1 MTASILKVA
10 MIGSRICIRHP
21 ATKSITPRIL
31 PSLFNQRIPFT
42 LYKSLAT
49 STTTS
54 TSATNQYHTRPFKI
68 LGLQQ
73 IAIGSLNKS
82 SLSHLWTNILGVT
95 KIGAYKSTKENVDED
110 ILILGKKEND
120 NNPLA
125 TVEIDLMTPL
135 DETKS
140 PKVHIPP
147 LNHIGLWVDD
157 LPKAVEWMQSVGV
170 RFTPGG
176 VSYLHYWL
184 STCLELS
191 LMLISFF
198 LFIYR

>member
-1 MTASILKVA
+1 
-10 MIGSRICIRHP
+10 MIGSSICIRHR
-21 ATKSITPRIL
+21 ATKSITRIL
-31 PSLFNQRIPFT
+31 PSLLNQRIPFT

-49 STTTS
+49 SS

-82 SLSHLWTNILGVT
+82 SLSNLWTNILGVPKVGT
-95 KIGAYKSTKENVDED
+95 YKSTKENVDED
-110 ILILGKKEND
+110 ILLLGKEEND
-120 NNPLA
+120 NPLA

-135 DETKS
+135 DDTKS

-176 VSYLHYWL
+176 VSHCIIGFFFQVD
-184 STCLELS
+184 SIAN
-191 LMLISFF
+191 ISFSS
-198 LFIYR
+198 Y

>member
-1 MTASILKVA
+1 MTASILKAA
-10 MIGSRICIRHP
+10 MIGSRICIQNR

-49 STTTS
+49 SSTSTTT
-54 TSATNQYHTRPFKI
+54 QYHTRPFKI

-73 IAIGSLNKS
+73 IAIGSLNNKS
-82 SLSHLWTNILGVT
+82 SLSNLWTNILGVPKVGT
-95 KIGAYKSTKENVDED
+95 YKSTKENVDED

-184 STCLELS
+184 STCLKLS

>member
-1 MTASILKVA
+1 MYTTS
-10 MIGSRICIRHP
+10 

-31 PSLFNQRIPFT
+31 LSLFNQRIPFT
-42 LYKSLAT
+42 LSKSFAS
-49 STTTS
+49 STTTT
-54 TSATNQYHTRPFKI
+54 TSATTQYHTRPFKI

-73 IAIGSLNKS
+73 VAIGSLNKS
-82 SLSHLWTNILGVT
+82 SLSNLWTNILGVPKVGT
-95 KIGAYKSTKENVDED
+95 YKSTKENVDED
-110 ILILGKKEND
+110 ILLLGKEEND
-120 NNPLA
+120 NPLS

>member
-1 MTASILKVA
+1 

-21 ATKSITPRIL
+21 ATKSKSITPRIL

-42 LYKSLAT
+42 LYKSFAS
-49 STTTS
+49 STT

-73 IAIGSLNKS
+73 IAIGSLDKS
-82 SLSHLWTNILGVT
+82 SLSNLWTNILGVPKVGT
-95 KIGAYKSTKENVDED
+95 YKSTKENVDED
-110 ILILGKKEND
+110 ILILGEKEND

-135 DETKS
+135 DETKT

-176 VSYLHYWL
+176 VSHLYLL
-184 STCLELS
+184 LV
-191 LMLISFF
+191 
-198 LFIYR
+198 

>member
-1 MTASILKVA
+1 MTASILKAA
-10 MIGSRICIRHP
+10 MIRGRLCIRYR

-42 LYKSLAT
+42 LSKSFAS

-73 IAIGSLNKS
+73 VAIGSLNKS

-95 KIGAYKSTKENVDED
+95 KIGAYKSTKENVDEN
-110 ILILGKKEND
+110 ILLLGKEEND
-120 NNPLA
+120 NPLS

-157 LPKAVEWMQSVGV
+157 LPKAVKWMQSVGV

-176 VSYLHYWL
+176 VSHLYLL
-184 STCLELS
+184 LV
-191 LMLISFF
+191 
-198 LFIYR
+198 

>member
-1 MTASILKVA
+1 
-10 MIGSRICIRHP
+10 MIGSRICIRHR
-21 ATKSITPRIL
+21 ATKSIL
-31 PSLFNQRIPFT
+31 SSLFNQSIPSD
-42 LYKSLAT
+42 LSKSFAS
-49 STTTS
+49 STTAS
-54 TSATNQYHTRPFKI
+54 TSATTQYHTRPFKI

-73 IAIGSLNKS
+73 IAIGSLDKS
-82 SLSHLWTNILGVT
+82 ALSHLWTNVLGVP
-95 KIGAYKSTKENVDED
+95 KIGTYKSTAENVDED
-110 ILILGKKEND
+110 VLILGKEEND
-120 NNPLA
+120 NPLL

-176 VSYLHYWL
+176 VSHLYYWFSIL
-184 STCLELS
+184 VHKLG
-191 LMLISFF
+191 
-198 LFIYR
+198 LFYC

>member
-1 MTASILKVA
+1 MAKSILKAA
-10 MIGSRICIRHP
+10 MIGSRICIQNR
-21 ATKSITPRIL
+21 ATKAITPRIL
-31 PSLFNQRIPFT
+31 PTLFNKSIPFT
-42 LYKSLAT
+42 LSKSFAS

-73 IAIGSLNKS
+73 VAIGSLNKS

-110 ILILGKKEND
+110 ILLLGKEEND
-120 NNPLA
+120 YPLS

-157 LPKAVEWMQSVGV
+157 LPKAVKWMQSVGV

-176 VSYLHYWL
+176 VSHLYLL
-184 STCLELS
+184 LV
-191 LMLISFF
+191 
-198 LFIYR
+198 